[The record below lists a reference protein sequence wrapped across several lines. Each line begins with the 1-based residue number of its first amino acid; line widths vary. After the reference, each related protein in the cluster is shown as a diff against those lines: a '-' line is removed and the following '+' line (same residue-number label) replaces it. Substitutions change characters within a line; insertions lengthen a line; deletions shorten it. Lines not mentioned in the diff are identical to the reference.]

1 MTYAR
6 IENNNIVEYPIYE
19 GDIRLLYSN
28 ISFPTP
34 FVPPEGYV
42 QIHDVQYPSDYSDY
56 RKNVSEGIPLL
67 VDGKWFRNW
76 VVTDATTDEIIQR
89 TNNQWNFIRADRNA
103 RLTASDWVVTKSLE
117 LGEAVPQSWL
127 TYRQALRDITLQED
141 PFNIVWPT
149 PPE

>member
-6 IENNNIVEYPIYE
+6 IENNTIAEYPVYE
-19 GDIRLLYSN
+19 GDIRLRFSN
-28 ISFPTP
+28 VSFPTP
-34 FVPPEGYV
+34 FQPPEGYERV
-42 QIHDVQYPSDYSDY
+42 ADVVPPQINYKQNYA
-56 RKNVSEGIPLL
+56 EGDPIL
-67 VDGKWFRNW
+67 VNGVWNRNW
-76 VVTDATTDEIIQR
+76 IVTDATPEQVSERIE
-89 TNNQWNFIRADRNA
+89 NQWSTTRAMRNA
-103 RLTASDWVVTKSLE
+103 RLTASDWIVTKSLE